1 VEGDFHPRM
10 ALSGLGSADW
20 DRHGLCRFG
29 WRNDVAFAV
38 KNSAGLDHQA
48 MRVNLACR
56 GSLFVNLH
64 FSLCENYAIEMA
76 GDHHVIAIDLSLRS
90 RLIAQNQNVRGDDQ
104 ALYLSFDAE
113 CSGTL

>member
-1 VEGDFHPRM
+1 
-10 ALSGLGSADW
+10 
-20 DRHGLCRFG
+20 
-29 WRNDVAFAV
+29 
-38 KNSAGLDHQA
+38 

-90 RLIAQNQNVRGDDQ
+90 RLIAQN
-104 ALYLSFDAE
+104 
-113 CSGTL
+113 